1 MDVQLG
7 VWKVVPRAE
16 MFVHRRCCWLGF
28 VAQKRFTCPRKK
40 WGLNR
45 AQTPFSAD
53 ISRMQNNPPQTC
65 PKSRSVASHVRPP
78 SPPRSW
84 LDRGSAL
91 SNENSGAGLSELLE
105 EERVGGGDG
114 QGAGRD
120 RVIGI
125 RTLKKK
131 RYCVLYEL
139 GGGGFK
145 R

>member
-1 MDVQLG
+1 MFSQDRQNPGHVQKKSVARFRTGPKYTARCMDVQLG

-84 LDRGSAL
+84 LHRGSAL
-91 SNENSGAGLSELLE
+91 SNFENSGAGLSELLE
-105 EERVGGGDG
+105 EERMGWGG
-114 QGAGRD
+114 
-120 RVIGI
+120 
-125 RTLKKK
+125 
-131 RYCVLYEL
+131 
-139 GGGGFK
+139 
-145 R
+145 